1 MDNGMFTYGNGDSG
15 LNTGVR
21 LSNAAHLSDRMY
33 RTQMNKLSEALYRRD
48 FDVNI
53 FARNMM
59 AHANPLLRDRMMQ
72 LALAFI
78 DAGSEMYD
86 ACMIEDGTVQAK
98 RLKETADLFQ
108 MPRG

>member
-1 MDNGMFTYGNGDSG
+1 MERGMFTYSNGEPG
-15 LNTGVR
+15 LNTGAR

-33 RTQMNKLSEALYRRD
+33 RTIINKLSEALHRRD

-59 AHANPLLRDRMMQ
+59 ANGNAMLRDRMMQ
-72 LALAFI
+72 LAIAFI
-78 DAGSEMYD
+78 DAGAELHD
-86 ACMIEDGTVQAK
+86 QCMIEDGTQQAK
-98 RLKETADLFQ
+98 RLQETVDLYQ

>member
-1 MDNGMFTYGNGDSG
+1 MFNNGGGYNPGD
-15 LNTGVR
+15 TGVR

-33 RTQMNKLSEALYRRD
+33 RTIINKLSEALYRRD

-59 AHANPLLRDRMMQ
+59 ANGNAMLRDRMMQ
-72 LALAFI
+72 LAIAFI
-78 DAGSEMYD
+78 DAGAELHD
-86 ACMIEDGTVQAK
+86 QCMIEDGTQQAK
-98 RLKETADLFQ
+98 RLQETVDLYQ

>member
-1 MDNGMFTYGNGDSG
+1 MYGDNNRMDP
-15 LNTGVR
+15 TGVR
-21 LSNAAHLSDRMY
+21 LSNSAHLSDRMY
-33 RTQMNKLSEALYRRD
+33 RTIMNKLSESLYRRD

-59 AHANPLLRDRMMQ
+59 AHGNPLLRDRMMQ

-78 DAGSEMYD
+78 DAGAEMYD
-86 ACMIEDGTVQAK
+86 SCMIEDGTVQAK
-98 RLKETADLFQ
+98 RLKETADLYQ